1 MPQKKG
7 NPVTDYNLNIGNR
20 YEVINRISGISGYD
34 QIYLGNSKECRF
46 CGQKQ
51 ADKFRNT
58 AHTFP
63 EFLGNKNIFSLD
75 ECDDCNKTFAQYD
88 SALAE
93 MVRPYLTL
101 SGAKGKTKK
110 IPQTGRTDSGK
121 VLRRHEGGERP
132 RISWAL
138 NTDSIQDYISA
149 DPFSKKI
156 KFTMPVPFTRVI
168 PRHAYKA
175 LSKIGVAL
183 LPADELHKF
192 DKLKRWLQDPKD
204 SEDFHYLEV
213 VSSLGSV
220 TNPLPIVDGVLLR
233 RIAPEGCS
241 PYMIFIFAAGSFC
254 FQIDLMSDSEEN
266 EEFLRLPGT
275 EIIQWNTTISGRSE
289 QTPLIVKYKGHH
301 IQNWASPSLEANP
314 LKSMS
319 FDIQIGS

>member
-7 NPVTDYNLNIGNR
+7 SPVTDYNLNIGNR
-20 YEVINRISGISGYD
+20 YEVINRIIGVSGYD
-34 QIYLGNSKECRF
+34 QIYLGSSKECRF

-75 ECDDCNKTFAQYD
+75 ECDDCNKIFSQYD

-101 SGAKGKTKK
+101 SGVKGKTKK
-110 IPQTGRTDSGK
+110 IPQTGRTDGGN

-132 RISWAL
+132 RISWNL
-138 NTDSIQDYISA
+138 NTDSIQDYISV
-149 DPFSKKI
+149 DPFSRKI
-156 KFTMPVPFTRVI
+156 KFTMPVPLTRVI

-183 LPADELHKF
+183 LPAGELHKF
-192 DKLKRWLQDPKD
+192 DKLKKWLQDPKD

-220 TNPLPIVDGVLLR
+220 TNSLPMVDGVLLR
-233 RIAPEGCS
+233 RIAPVGSS
-241 PYMIFIFAAGSFC
+241 PYMIFIFAAGSLC
-254 FQIDLMSDSEEN
+254 FQIDLMSDSEGDQDD
-266 EEFLRLPGT
+266 LRTPGA
-275 EIIQWNTTISGRSE
+275 EIIQWNTIISGGSE
-289 QTPLIVKYKGHH
+289 QPPFTVKYTGHH
-301 IQNWASPSLEANP
+301 IQNWASPCLEENP
-314 LKSMS
+314 LKRMS